1 MSRLTLN
8 TERRE
13 RTVVVSFEGEMD
25 ISEADRV
32 EEQLRSA
39 ETDQPPF
46 LILDLRGLTF
56 LDSTGLR
63 LVLEA
68 DTRARDQGRRLA
80 IIPGPD
86 VVHRIFLIAML
97 DKRLE
102 FIDDPGTTAMSDADE
117 A

>member
-1 MSRLTLN
+1 MSRLSTR
-8 TERRE
+8 TDRRE
-13 RTVVVSFEGEMD
+13 GIAVVSFEGEMD
-25 ISEADRV
+25 ISEADRIDQELRLV
-32 EEQLRSA
+32 EK
-39 ETDQPPF
+39 DQPP
-46 LILDLRGLTF
+46 LLVLDLRDLTF

-68 DTRARDQGRRLA
+68 DSRAREEGRRMA

-102 FIDDPGTTAMSDADE
+102 FIDDPATLGMTDASE